1 MAAQDTQTF
10 FPSSRLLPSVSNED
24 LTPWKPA
31 GADRRAQEPK
41 ALSLVWMSTL
51 GIAVGLIAGGGAVL
65 FRRMIGLFHNL
76 FFLGKF
82 SVDYNANL
90 HTAVVPWG
98 PLVIFVPVI
107 GAAMVAFLVKTFAP
121 EAKGHGVPEVM
132 DAIYYQQGCIR
143 PIVAAIKSL
152 ASAITIGSGGSVGRE
167 GPIIQIGSA
176 FGSTL
181 GQVLPM
187 PIRQRVV
194 LIAAGAGGGIAAT
207 FNTPI
212 GGIAFA
218 IELIL
223 PAINASALLPVLLA
237 TMAATYVG
245 RIFFGLDPAFNIPA
259 LRFTFDHLS
268 HLMIFPA
275 VAVFGVIL
283 GLTATLFIRS
293 IYWIEDRFDLL
304 PGNYYTRHMLGM
316 LGVGLV
322 IYFLKL
328 HTGRYYVEGI
338 GYAAIED
345 VLRDLLIRPW
355 FLWLLVALKLLT
367 TGLTLGSGG
376 SGGVFSPS
384 LFIGAAMGGAFAELV
399 RTLLPGVAVDPAS
412 FAVVG
417 MAGMVAGATGAV
429 VTAVTM
435 LFEMTRDYSVI
446 LPVMLAVGIAY
457 AVRKRLCNANI
468 YTLKLLRRGHVVPEG
483 LRSALDEAHEA
494 RHFMARRF
502 CVVQLDDPASMEGIK
517 TECPDPHAVLVVAQ
531 QGNVTGL
538 VAFWPAGQP
547 VTERDL
553 KIHARSDFI
562 VVPEYT
568 RLPDLLRAME
578 SAKAGFALISSLAGS
593 RKIED
598 LIGVVSDEQIAKTA
612 RSWSSLMG

>member
-1 MAAQDTQTF
+1 MKKIRFDKTTPGKVTDLESAE
-10 FPSSRLLPSVSNED
+10 SSGGK
-24 LTPWKPA
+24 T
-31 GADRRAQEPK
+31 EPE
-41 ALSLVWMSTL
+41 ALGLFWMSIL
-51 GIAVGLIAGGGAVL
+51 GIAVGLIAGGGAVF
-65 FRRMIGLFHNL
+65 FRKMIGWFHNL
-76 FFLGKF
+76 LFLGKL

-90 HTAVVPWG
+90 HTGASPWG
-98 PLVIFVPVI
+98 PFVIFVPVV
-107 GAAMVAFLVKTFAP
+107 GALMVAFLVKTFAP

-132 DAIYYQQGCIR
+132 DAIYYQKGRIR
-143 PIVAAIKSL
+143 PIVAVIKSL

-223 PAINASALLPVLLA
+223 PAINASALLPVMLA

-245 RIFFGLDPAFNIPA
+245 RIFFGLAPAFNIPA
-259 LRFTFDHLS
+259 LRLTPVYLS
-268 HLMIFPA
+268 HLVVFPA
-275 VAVFGVIL
+275 LALFGVVL
-283 GLTATLFIRS
+283 GLVAALFIRS
-293 IYWIEDRFDLL
+293 IYWMEDRFDRL
-304 PGNYYTRHMLGM
+304 PGNYYSRHMLGM
-316 LGVGLV
+316 LGVGVV

-328 HTGRYYVEGI
+328 HTGSYYVEGI

-345 VLRDLLIRPW
+345 ILRDVLVRPW
-355 FLWLLVALKLLT
+355 LLWLLIALKLST
-367 TGLTLGSGG
+367 TALTLGSGG
-376 SGGVFSPS
+376 SGGIFSPS
-384 LFIGAAMGGAFAELV
+384 LFIGAALGGAFAGLLNFV
-399 RTLLPGVAVDPAS
+399 LPGMPFDSAS

-417 MAGMVAGATGAV
+417 MAGMVAGATGAT

-446 LPVMLAVGIAY
+446 LPVMLAVGMAY
-457 AVRKRLCNANI
+457 AVRKRVCNASI

-483 LRSALDEAHEA
+483 LQSALAEAHEA
-494 RHFMARRF
+494 RHLMARRF
-502 CVVQLDDPASMEGIK
+502 CVARVDDLATAESINID
-517 TECPDPHAVLVVAQ
+517 CPDRDAVHVLAQ
-531 QGNVTGL
+531 QGKVTGL
-538 VAFWPAGQP
+538 MAFWPTEQP
-547 VTERDL
+547 VRERDL
-553 KIHARSDFI
+553 KMHARSDFI

-568 RLPDLLRAME
+568 RLADLLRAME
-578 SAKAGFALISSLAGS
+578 AAQASFALISRSAGS
-593 RKIED
+593 RNVDD
-598 LIGVVSDEQIAKTA
+598 LIGVVSDKQIAQTA

>member
-1 MAAQDTQTF
+1 MTEGA
-10 FPSSRLLPSVSNED
+10 E
-24 LTPWKPA
+24 A
-31 GADRRAQEPK
+31 GSEPE
-41 ALSLVWMSTL
+41 ALSPVAMSVL
-51 GIAVGLIAGGGAVL
+51 GIAVGLVAGGGAVF
-65 FRRMIGLFHNL
+65 FRMMIGLFHNL

-82 SVDYNANL
+82 SADYNANL
-90 HTAVVPWG
+90 HTGADPWG
-98 PLVIFVPVI
+98 LAIVLAPVI
-107 GAAMVAFLVKTFAP
+107 GAVIVAFLVKTFAP
-121 EAKGHGVPEVM
+121 EARGHGVPEVM
-132 DAIYYQQGCIR
+132 DAIYYQQGRIR

-176 FGSTL
+176 FGSTM
-181 GQVLPM
+181 GQILSM
-187 PIRQRVV
+187 PTRQRVV

-223 PAINASALLPVLLA
+223 PSINASALLPVLLA

-245 RIFFGLDPAFNIPA
+245 RIFFGLAPAFNIPA
-259 LRFTFDHLS
+259 LQFTHDYLTHLV
-268 HLMIFPA
+268 IFPA
-275 VAVFGVIL
+275 AAVFGVVL
-283 GLTATLFIRS
+283 GLAATLFIRS
-293 IYWIEDRFDLL
+293 IYWMEDRFDRL
-304 PGNYYTRHMLGM
+304 PGNYYSRHMLGM
-316 LGVGLV
+316 LGVGVV

-328 HTGRYYVEGI
+328 HTGHYYVEGI
-338 GYAAIED
+338 GYSGIED
-345 VLRDLLIRPW
+345 VLRDALVSPG
-355 FLWLLVALKLLT
+355 FLGLLVALKLLT

-376 SGGVFSPS
+376 SGGIFSPS
-384 LFIGAAMGGAFAELV
+384 LFIGAALGGAFAGLMNAV
-399 RTLLPGVAVDPAS
+399 LPGATVDPAS

-446 LPVMLAVGIAY
+446 LPVMLAVGMAY

-494 RHFMARRF
+494 RHLMARRF
-502 CVVQLDDPASMEGIK
+502 CVVQTDDPASIK
-517 TECPDPHAVLVVAQ
+517 SVETDCPHPHAVLIMAEKGQ
-531 QGNVTGL
+531 VTGL
-538 VAFWPAGQP
+538 VESWPAGHP

-553 KIHARSDFI
+553 KIHARYDFI

-568 RLPDLLRAME
+568 RLPDLLRAMRD
-578 SAKAGFALISSLAGS
+578 ARAGFALISRTTDS
-593 RKIED
+593 RRIDD
-598 LIGVVSDEQIAKTA
+598 LTGVVSNEQIAQTV
-612 RSWSSLMG
+612 RSWSLLMG

>member
-1 MAAQDTQTF
+1 MKTEEVTERK
-10 FPSSRLLPSVSNED
+10 SIE
-24 LTPWKPA
+24 
-31 GADRRAQEPK
+31 DRRNMAEPK
-41 ALSLVWMSTL
+41 TLSLVWMSLL
-51 GIAVGLIAGGGAVL
+51 GIAVGLISGGGAVL
-65 FRRMIGLFHNL
+65 FRKMIGLFHNL

-82 SVDYNANL
+82 SIDYNANL
-90 HTAVVPWG
+90 HTAIDPWG
-98 PLVIFVPVI
+98 PLVILVPVA

-132 DAIYYQQGCIR
+132 DAIYYQQGRIR

-181 GQVLPM
+181 GQILTLPT
-187 PIRQRVV
+187 RQRVV

-283 GLTATLFIRS
+283 GMTATLLIRS
-293 IYWIEDRFDLL
+293 IYWIEDRFDRL
-304 PGNYYTRHMLGM
+304 PGNYYSRHMLGM

-328 HTGRYYVEGI
+328 HTGNYYVEGI

-417 MAGMVAGATGAV
+417 MAGMVASATGAV

-502 CVVQLDDPASMEGIK
+502 CVVQIDDPASMESIK
-517 TECPDPHAVLVVAQ
+517 TECPGRHAVLVVAQ
-531 QGNVTGL
+531 RGRVTGL
-538 VAFWPAGQP
+538 VAFWPAGQS
-547 VTERDL
+547 VTERDVT
-553 KIHARSDFI
+553 IHARSDFI
-562 VVPEYT
+562 VLPEYT

-578 SAKAGFALISSLAGS
+578 SAGASFALISRSAGS
-593 RKIED
+593 SKVDD
-598 LIGVVSDEQIAKTA
+598 LIGVVSDEQIAQTA

>member
-1 MAAQDTQTF
+1 MKSLQAKAVEF
-10 FPSSRLLPSVSNED
+10 
-24 LTPWKPA
+24 A
-31 GADRRAQEPK
+31 GHGMTEGAEARPEPE
-41 ALSLVWMSTL
+41 ALGLVAMSLL

-65 FRRMIGLFHNL
+65 FRGMIGLFHNL

-82 SVDYNANL
+82 SADYNANL
-90 HTAVVPWG
+90 HTAGDPWG
-98 PLVIFVPVI
+98 SLVILVPAA
-107 GAAMVAFLVKTFAP
+107 GAAIVAFLVKTFAP

-132 DAIYYQQGCIR
+132 DAVYYQQGRIR

-176 FGSTL
+176 FGSTV
-181 GQVLPM
+181 GQILSM
-187 PIRQRVV
+187 PTRQRVA

-245 RIFFGLDPAFNIPA
+245 RMFFGLAPAFNIPA
-259 LRFTFDHLS
+259 LRFTPDFLTHLV
-268 HLMIFPA
+268 IFPA
-275 VAVFGVIL
+275 AAVFGVVL

-293 IYWIEDRFDLL
+293 IYWIEDRFDRL
-304 PGNYYTRHMLGM
+304 PGNYYSRHMLGM
-316 LGVGLV
+316 LGVGAL

-328 HTGRYYVEGI
+328 HTGHYYLEGI
-338 GYAAIED
+338 GYSGIED
-345 VLRDLLIRPW
+345 VLRDALVSPG
-355 FLWLLVALKLLT
+355 FLGLLVALKLLA

-376 SGGVFSPS
+376 SGGIFSPS
-384 LFIGAAMGGAFAELV
+384 LFIGGALGGAFAGV
-399 RTLLPGVAVDPAS
+399 VNAVLPGQAVDPAS

-446 LPVMLAVGIAY
+446 LPVMLAVGMAY

-494 RHFMARRF
+494 RHLMARRF
-502 CVVQLDDPASMEGIK
+502 CVVRADDPASIK
-517 TECPDPHAVLVVAQ
+517 SVETDCLHPHGVLVVAEKGQ
-531 QGNVTGL
+531 VIGL
-538 VAFWPAGQP
+538 VESWPAGQP

-562 VVPEYT
+562 VVAEYT
-568 RLPDLLRAME
+568 RLPDLLRAMRDAE
-578 SAKAGFALISSLAGS
+578 ASFALISRSAGS
-593 RKIED
+593 RQID
-598 LIGVVSDEQIAKTA
+598 HLVGVISNEQIAQTA
-612 RSWSSLMG
+612 RSWSLLMG

>member
-1 MAAQDTQTF
+1 
-10 FPSSRLLPSVSNED
+10 VSTED
-24 LTPWKPA
+24 LTLREPTES
-31 GADRRAQEPK
+31 DRRPEEPK
-41 ALSLVWMSTL
+41 ALSLVWMSML
-51 GIAVGLIAGGGAVL
+51 GIAVGLISGGGAVL
-65 FRRMIGLFHNL
+65 FRKMIGLFHNL

-90 HTAVVPWG
+90 HTAVDPWG
-98 PLVIFVPVI
+98 PLVIFVPVA
-107 GAAMVAFLVKTFAP
+107 GAVMVAFLVKTFAP

-132 DAIYYQQGCIR
+132 DAIYYQQGRIR

-181 GQVLPM
+181 GQILPM
-187 PIRQRVV
+187 PTRQRVV

-237 TMAATYVG
+237 TMTATYVG
-245 RIFFGLDPAFNIPA
+245 RLFFGLDPAFNIPA
-259 LRFTFDHLS
+259 LRLASDQLS
-268 HLMIFPA
+268 RLMIFPA
-275 VAVFGVIL
+275 AAVL
-283 GLTATLFIRS
+283 GLVLGLAATLFIRS
-293 IYWIEDRFDLL
+293 IYWAEDRFDRL
-304 PGNYYTRHMLGM
+304 PGNYYSRHMLGM
-316 LGVGLV
+316 LGVGVV
-322 IYFLKL
+322 IYVLKRY
-328 HTGRYYVEGI
+328 TGSYYVEGI

-345 VLRDLLIRPW
+345 VLRDMLVHPW
-355 FLWLLVALKLLT
+355 FLWLLVALKLLST
-367 TGLTLGSGG
+367 DLTLGSGG
-376 SGGVFSPS
+376 SGGIFSPS
-384 LFIGAAMGGAFAELV
+384 LFIGAALGGAFAGLV
-399 RTLLPGVAVDPAS
+399 KAVLPGLSADPAS

-457 AVRKRLCNANI
+457 AVRKWLCNPNI

-494 RHFMARRF
+494 RHLMARRF
-502 CVVQLDDPASMEGIK
+502 CVVQVDDPASMERVAQ
-517 TECPDPHAVLVVAQ
+517 ECPIPSAVLVVAQ
-531 QGNVTGL
+531 QGRVTGL
-538 VAFWPAGQP
+538 VASWPAGQP
-547 VTERDL
+547 FTERDL
-553 KIHARSDFI
+553 KIHARSEFI
-562 VVPEYT
+562 VVQEHT
-568 RLPDLLRAME
+568 RLPELLRAME
-578 SAKAGFALISSLAGS
+578 DAQAGFALISRTGGS
-593 RKIED
+593 RKIDD
-598 LIGVVSDEQIAKTA
+598 LIGVVSDEQIAQTA
-612 RSWSSLMG
+612 RSWSAVMG

>member
-1 MAAQDTQTF
+1 
-10 FPSSRLLPSVSNED
+10 VSTED
-24 LTPWKPA
+24 LTLQEPIEHGKRTA
-31 GADRRAQEPK
+31 EPK
-41 ALSLVWMSTL
+41 ALSLVWMSML
-51 GIAVGLIAGGGAVL
+51 GIAVGLIAGGWAVL
-65 FRRMIGLFHNL
+65 FRKMIGLFHNL

-90 HTAVVPWG
+90 HTSVDPWG
-98 PLVIFVPVI
+98 PLVIFVPVA
-107 GAAMVAFLVKTFAP
+107 GAVMVAFLVKTFAP

-132 DAIYYQQGCIR
+132 DAIYYQQGRIR

-176 FGSTL
+176 FGSSL
-181 GQVLPM
+181 GQILPL
-187 PIRQRVV
+187 PTRQRVA

-223 PAINASALLPVLLA
+223 PAINSSALLPVLLA

-259 LRFTFDHLS
+259 LRFTTDHLS

-275 VAVFGVIL
+275 MAVFGAVL
-283 GLTATLFIRS
+283 GMTAALFIRS
-293 IYWIEDRFDLL
+293 IYWVEDRFDRL
-304 PGNYYTRHMLGM
+304 PGNYYSRHMLGM
-316 LGVGLV
+316 LGVGVV
-322 IYFLKL
+322 IYLLKL
-328 HTGRYYVEGI
+328 YTGSYYVEGI

-345 VLRDLLIRPW
+345 VLRDVLVRPW

-384 LFIGAAMGGAFAELV
+384 LFIGAAIGGAFAELV
-399 RTLLPGVAVDPAS
+399 KTALPGLAVDPAS

-468 YTLKLLRRGHVVPEG
+468 YTLKLLRRGHVMPEG

-494 RHFMARRF
+494 RHLMRA
-502 CVVQLDDPASMEGIK
+502 ASVS
-517 TECPDPHAVLVVAQ
+517 C
-531 QGNVTGL
+531 
-538 VAFWPAGQP
+538 
-547 VTERDL
+547 
-553 KIHARSDFI
+553 RSTI
-562 VVPEYT
+562 RQRWRASKPST
-568 RLPDLLRAME
+568 RTAMR
-578 SAKAGFALISSLAGS
+578 SSCW
-593 RKIED
+593 R
-598 LIGVVSDEQIAKTA
+598 
-612 RSWSSLMG
+612 

>member
-1 MAAQDTQTF
+1 MST
-10 FPSSRLLPSVSNED
+10 ED
-24 LTPWKPA
+24 LTLREPTEH
-31 GADRRAQEPK
+31 DRRTTEPR
-41 ALSLVWMSTL
+41 ALSLVWMSML
-51 GIAVGLIAGGGAVL
+51 GIAVGLISGGGAVL
-65 FRRMIGLFHNL
+65 FRKMIGLFHNL

-90 HTAVVPWG
+90 HTAVDPWG
-98 PLVIFVPVI
+98 PLVIFVPVA
-107 GAAMVAFLVKTFAP
+107 GAVMVAFLVKTFAP

-132 DAIYYQQGCIR
+132 DAIYYQQGRIR

-181 GQVLPM
+181 GQILPL
-187 PIRQRVV
+187 PTRQRVV

-259 LRFTFDHLS
+259 LRFTTDHLS

-275 VAVFGVIL
+275 MAVFGVVL
-283 GLTATLFIRS
+283 GMTAALFIRS
-293 IYWIEDRFDLL
+293 IYWVEDRFDRL
-304 PGNYYTRHMLGM
+304 PGNYYSRHMLGM
-316 LGVGLV
+316 LGVGVV
-322 IYFLKL
+322 IYLLKL
-328 HTGRYYVEGI
+328 HTGSYYVEGI

-345 VLRDLLIRPW
+345 VLRDVLVRPW

-384 LFIGAAMGGAFAELV
+384 LFIGAAIGGAFAELV
-399 RTLLPGVAVDPAS
+399 KTALPGLAVDPAS

-494 RHFMARRF
+494 RHLMARRF
-502 CVVQLDDPASMEGIK
+502 CVVQVDDPASMESIK
-517 TECPDPHAVLVVAQ
+517 TEYPDRHAVLVLAL
-531 QGNVTGL
+531 QGSVTGL
-538 VAFWPAGQP
+538 VPFWPAGQP
-547 VTERDL
+547 VSKTDL
-553 KIHARSDFI
+553 TIHARSDFI

-578 SAKAGFALISSLAGS
+578 SAEASFALISRSAGS

-598 LIGVVSDEQIAKTA
+598 LIGVISDEQIAKTA
-612 RSWSSLMG
+612 RSWCSLMG

>member
-1 MAAQDTQTF
+1 MRCSPTK
-10 FPSSRLLPSVSNED
+10 V
-24 LTPWKPA
+24 A
-31 GADRRAQEPK
+31 GFTDHGLAEGTGDRTEPE
-41 ALSLVWMSTL
+41 ALSLVSMSIL

-65 FRRMIGLFHNL
+65 FRKMIGLFHNL

-90 HTAVVPWG
+90 HTAVDPWG
-98 PLVIFVPVI
+98 PLVILVPVA
-107 GAAMVAFLVKTFAP
+107 GAVIVAFLVKTFAP
-121 EAKGHGVPEVM
+121 EARGHGVPEVM
-132 DAIYYQQGCIR
+132 DAIYYQQGRIR

-152 ASAITIGSGGSVGRE
+152 ASAITIGTGGSVGRE

-181 GQVLPM
+181 GQILPM

-223 PAINASALLPVLLA
+223 PSINASALLPVLLG
-237 TMAATYVG
+237 TMSATYAG
-245 RIFFGLDPAFNIPA
+245 RIFFGMAPAFDIPA
-259 LRFTFDHLS
+259 LRFSPDHLS
-268 HLMIFPA
+268 HLVIFPA
-275 VAVFGVIL
+275 VAVFGVFL
-283 GLTATLFIRS
+283 GVAATVFIRS
-293 IYWIEDRFDLL
+293 IYWIEDRFDRL
-304 PGNYYTRHMLGM
+304 PGNYYSRHMLGM
-316 LGVGLV
+316 LGVGVV
-322 IYFLKL
+322 IYLLKL
-328 HTGRYYVEGI
+328 HTGSYYVEGI
-338 GYAAIED
+338 GYSGIED
-345 VLRDLLIRPW
+345 VLRDALVSPG

-376 SGGVFSPS
+376 SGGIFSPS
-384 LFIGAAMGGAFAELV
+384 LFIGAGLGGAFAGLV
-399 RTLLPGVAVDPAS
+399 TAVLPGQPVDPAS

-446 LPVMLAVGIAY
+446 LPVMLAVGTAY

-494 RHFMARRF
+494 RHLMARCF
-502 CVVQLDDPASMEGIK
+502 CVVPADDPTSLESLK
-517 TECPDPHAVLVVAQ
+517 TECPDRHAVLVMAQ
-531 QGNVTGL
+531 QGKVTGL

-568 RLPDLLRAME
+568 RLPDLLRAMRD
-578 SAKAGFALISSLAGS
+578 AKASFALISRSAGS
-593 RKIED
+593 LKIDD
-598 LIGVVSDEQIAKTA
+598 LIGVISDEQIAQTA
-612 RSWSSLMG
+612 RSWSLLMG

>member
-1 MAAQDTQTF
+1 MNTAEPLHQHVVN
-10 FPSSRLLPSVSNED
+10 RVEN
-24 LTPWKPA
+24 
-31 GADRRAQEPK
+31 GAEPK
-41 ALSLVWMSTL
+41 AFGLVWMSLL
-51 GIAVGLIAGGGAVL
+51 GIAVGLIAGCGAVV

-76 FFLGKF
+76 FFLGQF
-82 SVDYNANL
+82 SVDYNANM
-90 HTAVVPWG
+90 HTAASPWNAWVA
-98 PLVIFVPVI
+98 LVPVA
-107 GAAMVAFLVKTFAP
+107 GAALVAFLVKTFAP
-121 EAKGHGVPEVM
+121 EARGHGVPEVM
-132 DAIYYQQGCIR
+132 DAIYYQQGRIR

-181 GQVLPM
+181 GQILPL
-187 PIRQRVV
+187 PTRQRVV
-194 LIAAGAGGGIAAT
+194 LIAAGAGAGIAAT

-212 GGIAFA
+212 GGMAFA

-245 RIFFGLDPAFNIPA
+245 RLFFGLDPAFNIPA
-259 LRFTFDHLS
+259 LRFATDQLS
-268 HLMIFPA
+268 HLKIFPA
-275 VAVFGVIL
+275 AAVLGVIL
-283 GLTATLFIRS
+283 GLAATAFIKF
-293 IYWIEDRFDLL
+293 IYWAEDRFDRL
-304 PGNYYTRHMLGM
+304 PGNYYSRHMLGM
-316 LGVGLV
+316 LGVGAV
-322 IYFLKL
+322 IYLLKL
-328 HTGRYYVEGI
+328 HTGSYYVEGI

-345 VLRDLLIRPW
+345 VLRDILVRPW
-355 FLWLLVALKLLT
+355 FLWLLVVLKLLT

-376 SGGVFSPS
+376 SGGIFSPS
-384 LFIGAAMGGAFAELV
+384 LFIGAALGGAFAGLV
-399 RTLLPGVAVDPAS
+399 KALLPGLDVDPAS

-446 LPVMLAVGIAY
+446 LPVMLSVGIAY
-457 AVRKRLCNANI
+457 AVRKRLCYPNI

-494 RHFMARRF
+494 RHLMARRF
-502 CVVQLDDPASMEGIK
+502 CVVPVDDPASMELVAR
-517 TECPDPHAVLVVAQ
+517 ECPIPSAILVVAQ
-531 QGNVTGL
+531 HGSATGL
-538 VAFWPAGQP
+538 VAAWPAGQP

-553 KIHARSDFI
+553 KIHARTDFI

-578 SAKAGFALISSLAGS
+578 IAGASFALISRTAGS
-593 RKIED
+593 RKVDD
-598 LIGVVSDEQIAKTA
+598 LIGVLSDEQIARTA
-612 RSWSSLMG
+612 RSWSALMA

>member
-1 MAAQDTQTF
+1 M
-10 FPSSRLLPSVSNED
+10 SV
-24 LTPWKPA
+24 
-31 GADRRAQEPK
+31 
-41 ALSLVWMSTL
+41 L
-51 GIAVGLIAGGGAVL
+51 GIAVGLVAGGGAVL
-65 FRRMIGLFHNL
+65 FRKMIGLFHDL
-76 FFLGKF
+76 FFLGRF
-82 SVDYNANL
+82 SAEYNANL
-90 HTAVVPWG
+90 HTGADPWG
-98 PLVIFVPVI
+98 LAVILVPVA
-107 GAAMVAFLVKTFAP
+107 GAVIVAFLVKTFAP
-121 EAKGHGVPEVM
+121 EARGHGVPEVM
-132 DAIYYQQGCIR
+132 DAIYYQQGRIR

-176 FGSTL
+176 FGSTV
-181 GQVLPM
+181 GQILSM
-187 PIRQRVV
+187 PTRQRVV

-223 PAINASALLPVLLA
+223 PSINASALLPVLLA

-245 RIFFGLDPAFNIPA
+245 RMFFGLAPAFNIPA
-259 LRFTFDHLS
+259 LQFTPDYLTHLV
-268 HLMIFPA
+268 IFPA
-275 VAVFGVIL
+275 AAVFGVVL
-283 GLTATLFIRS
+283 GLAATLFIRS
-293 IYWIEDRFDLL
+293 IYWMEDCFDRL
-304 PGNYYTRHMLGM
+304 PGNYYSRHMLGM
-316 LGVGLV
+316 LGVGVV

-328 HTGRYYVEGI
+328 HTGHYYVEGI
-338 GYAAIED
+338 GYSGIED
-345 VLRDLLIRPW
+345 VLRDALVSPG
-355 FLWLLVALKLLT
+355 FLGLLVALKLLT

-376 SGGVFSPS
+376 SGGIFSPS
-384 LFIGAAMGGAFAELV
+384 LFIGAALGGAFAGLMNAV
-399 RTLLPGVAVDPAS
+399 LPGPTLDPAS

-446 LPVMLAVGIAY
+446 LPVMLAVGMAY

-494 RHFMARRF
+494 RHLMARRF
-502 CVVQLDDPASMEGIK
+502 CVVQADDPTSIK
-517 TECPDPHAVLVVAQ
+517 SVETDCPHPHAVLVMAEKGQ
-531 QGNVTGL
+531 VTGL
-538 VAFWPAGQP
+538 VESWPAGQP

-568 RLPDLLRAME
+568 RLPDLLRAMRD
-578 SAKAGFALISSLAGS
+578 AKASFALITRSAGS
-593 RKIED
+593 LQID
-598 LIGVVSDEQIAKTA
+598 HLVGVISDEQIAQTA
-612 RSWSSLMG
+612 RSWSLLMG

>member
-1 MAAQDTQTF
+1 
-10 FPSSRLLPSVSNED
+10 
-24 LTPWKPA
+24 
-31 GADRRAQEPK
+31 
-41 ALSLVWMSTL
+41 MSML
-51 GIAVGLIAGGGAVL
+51 GIAVGLISGGGAVL
-65 FRRMIGLFHNL
+65 FRKMIGLFHNL

-90 HTAVVPWG
+90 HTAVDPWG
-98 PLVIFVPVI
+98 PLVIFVPVA
-107 GAAMVAFLVKTFAP
+107 GAVMVAFLVKTFAP

-132 DAIYYQQGCIR
+132 DAIYYQQGRIR

-181 GQVLPM
+181 GQILPL
-187 PIRQRVV
+187 PTRQRVV

-245 RIFFGLDPAFNIPA
+245 RVFFGLDPAFNIPA
-259 LRFTFDHLS
+259 LRFTTDHLS

-275 VAVFGVIL
+275 MAVFGAVL
-283 GLTATLFIRS
+283 GMTAALFIRS
-293 IYWIEDRFDLL
+293 IYWVEDRFDRL
-304 PGNYYTRHMLGM
+304 PGNYYSRHMLGM
-316 LGVGLV
+316 LGVGVV
-322 IYFLKL
+322 IYLLKL
-328 HTGRYYVEGI
+328 HTGSYYVEGI

-345 VLRDLLIRPW
+345 VLRDVLVRPW

-384 LFIGAAMGGAFAELV
+384 LFIGAAIGGAFAELV
-399 RTLLPGVAVDPAS
+399 KTALPGLAVDPAS

-494 RHFMARRF
+494 RHLMARRF
-502 CVVQLDDPASMEGIK
+502 CVVQVDDPASMESIN
-517 TECPDPHAVLVVAQ
+517 TEYPDRHAVLVLAL
-531 QGNVTGL
+531 QGSVTGL
-538 VAFWPAGQP
+538 VPFWPAGQP
-547 VTERDL
+547 VSKTDL
-553 KIHARSDFI
+553 TIHARSDFI

-578 SAKAGFALISSLAGS
+578 SAEASFALISRSAGS

-598 LIGVVSDEQIAKTA
+598 LIGVISDEQIAKTA
-612 RSWSSLMG
+612 RSWCSLM